1 MSQAPWVQSNLLS
14 GLMMQKRHGWQ
25 QLHVDFASTGL
36 PGAQAQLWWAPSA
49 VQPHSRRWGERGGP
63 GRTLAPWTAVD
74 FTSENRDFLR
84 EPDRSSPEALSS
96 GGHTKKAVLLLKEG
110 ENSPSPRSLP
120 GTRTGGIAPPRAAMA
135 TLPPAEA
142 GTRAHPGGCGRRAL
156 PPPSLPVGAIS
167 ASGAAD
173 SRDGAGSVARV
184 RGPHRAAEGRGGGW
198 RRIGG
203 GTAPR
208 WAAGEGRRAP
218 PHPDRRGSPVGLGP
232 SPSVCGGG
240 RALPGRGEAGPAAGR
255 GPRAGGCLGR
265 VGGPVTSAGRERLP
279 GRRGGSSVWAR
290 PVWLLGQ
297 PRRERRGGERTSAC
311 VRAAAVQRR
320 VGGGGWHRAASDLKP
335 RSSTCCGVVESVA
348 APPAQYCTWCV
359 WGLLCLA
366 FTLLSET

>member
-1 MSQAPWVQSNLLS
+1 M
-14 GLMMQKRHGWQ
+14 
-25 QLHVDFASTGL
+25 
-36 PGAQAQLWWAPSA
+36 
-49 VQPHSRRWGERGGP
+49 
-63 GRTLAPWTAVD
+63 D

-255 GPRAGGCLGR
+255 GPKAGGCLGR

-279 GRRGGSSVWAR
+279 GRRGRQQRVGSSRLAAGTAPTGAAGGGANLGLCSCGCCPETCWR
-290 PVWLLGQ
+290 WWLAQSSFRFETPFLHLLRCG
-297 PRRERRGGERTSAC
+297 RKCCGSAC
-311 VRAAAVQRR
+311 TILHLVCL
-320 VGGGGWHRAASDLKP
+320 GGFMFGFY
-335 RSSTCCGVVESVA
+335 VA
-348 APPAQYCTWCV
+348 
-359 WGLLCLA
+359 
-366 FTLLSET
+366 